1 MVILYHGILII
12 LQIFLKKYLLSFF
25 LPFQKRTI
33 LTVKSSDEHRYLHI
47 DLLCPKLCTG
57 FPQMVSETLYWQFF
71 ASNQLLITDG
81 SPEKLSLNTG
91 RKEMK
96 QQDFMY
102 SGLGERLKKEW
113 KIYLAALIFIIIAD
127 SIGQIKIPL
136 GPGTLILFPIFYS
149 IFLGILSGPQILKIF
164 KKPEVKA
171 ASKLVI
177 VCICPFIAKLGINAG
192 ASIETVISAGPALL
206 LQEFG
211 NLGTIFLSLP
221 IALLLGLKRE
231 AVGGCI
237 GICGIAGFLLPM
249 LYTGGLG
256 FDVTYAL
263 ALSFLAFLVSGII
276 GSFNYYKAGNL
287 EVRMSLKLG
296 IGSLIGAIAGV
307 FLQSMIEKSTA
318 KTILYLV
325 VLFSGASILVRMW
338 NEKRKAASA
347 ASNESPDSSEP
358 VRSKSIADH
367 MGFLIFLGITT
378 GAICSL
384 SGAGGPVLVMPL
396 LVACGVSAR
405 IAVGVALFDSV
416 FIAIPACIGYLSRIT
431 WTEVLGLL
439 VLIVLTH
446 GIGVWLGSRFAGKV
460 PVQGLKIFVAVFSV
474 CIAIYM
480 LM

>member
-102 SGLGERLKKEW
+102 SGLGECLKKEW

-231 AVGGCI
+231 AVGACHSINRETNLALMQDVFGPDSAEARGSLSIYII
-237 GICGIAGFLLPM
+237 GGMVGTIFFGFMATVIASTGIFHPYSLGMASGVGAGIMMATATATLSEMFPAM
-249 LYTGGLG
+249 A
-256 FDVTYAL
+256 DQISAL
-263 ALSFLAFLVSGII
+263 ASASETISGIDGI
-276 GSFNYYKAGNL
+276 YMALFVGIPLCNWLYAKL
-287 EVRMSLKLG
+287 EPKLG
-296 IGSLIGAIAGV
+296 PIHDKLTGKGRKG
-307 FLQSMIEKSTA
+307 EK
-318 KTILYLV
+318 
-325 VLFSGASILVRMW
+325 
-338 NEKRKAASA
+338 
-347 ASNESPDSSEP
+347 
-358 VRSKSIADH
+358 
-367 MGFLIFLGITT
+367 
-378 GAICSL
+378 
-384 SGAGGPVLVMPL
+384 
-396 LVACGVSAR
+396 
-405 IAVGVALFDSV
+405 
-416 FIAIPACIGYLSRIT
+416 
-431 WTEVLGLL
+431 
-439 VLIVLTH
+439 
-446 GIGVWLGSRFAGKV
+446 
-460 PVQGLKIFVAVFSV
+460 
-474 CIAIYM
+474 
-480 LM
+480 